1 VFDRNISR
9 YPSGV
14 QFTMLP
20 EQYDC
25 FPSYRD
31 ADKAQAEL
39 IRDRLKAA
47 GFKVWWDKVHLKA
60 GMRWHEEIEQ
70 HCENSRVAIPLLTPD
85 WKDSTRTRYETYGAE
100 RIIPIVLRGGW
111 QEIATPPLTQHQRDF
126 LDLETATEID
136 WQRLTDRIRHYVS
149 ERRPVRVAILPD
161 CFVLVSSS
169 RKLPPI
175 SSFLLLIVVFISL

>member
-1 VFDRNISR
+1 
-9 YPSGV
+9 
-14 QFTMLP
+14 
-20 EQYDC
+20 
-25 FPSYRD
+25 
-31 ADKAQAEL
+31 
-39 IRDRLKAA
+39 
-47 GFKVWWDKVHLKA
+47 
-60 GMRWHEEIEQ
+60 MRWHEEIEQ

-100 RIIPIVLRGGW
+100 HIIPIVLRGGW

-169 RKLPPI
+169 RNLPPI